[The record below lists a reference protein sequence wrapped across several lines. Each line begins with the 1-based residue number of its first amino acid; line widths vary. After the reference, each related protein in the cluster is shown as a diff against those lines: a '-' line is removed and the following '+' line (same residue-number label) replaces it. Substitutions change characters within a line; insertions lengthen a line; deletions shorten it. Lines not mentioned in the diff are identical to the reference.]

1 MSAVSTSYS
10 EIPRFRRC
18 SLWKTAPIGVNR
30 IHGRFPTTD
39 RSVGRWIHRR
49 RLGFHTAVGQP
60 RSSSNHPI
68 IPVVATVKS
77 ISGNVISVKFEP
89 GSVANLSRQ
98 RPLRRNRN
106 SRNEDSVRSEAAKA
120 ASRKEN
126 LTEED
131 WRKESNS

>member
-1 MSAVSTSYS
+1 
-10 EIPRFRRC
+10 
-18 SLWKTAPIGVNR
+18 
-30 IHGRFPTTD
+30 
-39 RSVGRWIHRR
+39 
-49 RLGFHTAVGQP
+49 
-60 RSSSNHPI
+60 
-68 IPVVATVKS
+68 
-77 ISGNVISVKFEP
+77 VISVKFEP